1 MPKRTGTTDLINRYS
16 AVYLDKI
23 NLLVVYRKEGDII
36 FEGPISNSQKA
47 IDTLNDYYITDKDE
61 LTMAYKSTLSD
72 IQTLVEKYR
81 QPEEK

>member
-1 MPKRTGTTDLINRYS
+1 MPKREGTTDLINRYS

-36 FEGPISNSQKA
+36 FEGPISKSQKA
-47 IDTLNDYYITDKDE
+47 IDTVNDYYITDKDE
-61 LTMAYKSTLSD
+61 LTTAYKSTISD
-72 IQTLVEKYR
+72 IQMLVEKYG

>member
-1 MPKRTGTTDLINRYS
+1 MPKREGTTDLINRYS

-36 FEGPISNSQKA
+36 FEGPISRSQNA

-61 LTMAYKSTLSD
+61 LTTAYKSTLSD
-72 IQTLVEKYR
+72 IQMLVEKYG